1 MTEEIEPHLLT
12 RFKVIK
18 KLGSGAYGHV
28 FRVQDKQDNKIKA
41 LKKNFDAF
49 TNSTDAQRVY
59 REIMFLLQLRH
70 PNIILLEETIK
81 AKNGKD
87 IYLLFEHMD
96 ADLYEVSRAK
106 NILTDRHRKYILY
119 QVAKAILYIH
129 SAGLMH
135 RDLKPSN
142 VLINE

>member
-1 MTEEIEPHLLT
+1 
-12 RFKVIK
+12 
-18 KLGSGAYGHV
+18 
-28 FRVQDKQDNKIKA
+28 
-41 LKKNFDAF
+41 
-49 TNSTDAQRVY
+49 
-59 REIMFLLQLRH
+59 MFLLQLRH

-96 ADLYEVSRAK
+96 ADLYEVSRVK

-119 QVAKAILYIH
+119 QIGKALMYIH
-129 SAGLMH
+129 SAGLIH

-142 VLINE
+142 VLIN

>member
-1 MTEEIEPHLLT
+1 
-12 RFKVIK
+12 
-18 KLGSGAYGHV
+18 
-28 FRVQDKQDNKIKA
+28 
-41 LKKNFDAF
+41 
-49 TNSTDAQRVY
+49 
-59 REIMFLLQLRH
+59 MFLFQLKH

-106 NILTDRHRKYILY
+106 NILSDKHRKYILF
-119 QVAKAILYIH
+119 QVAKAIFYVH

-142 VLINE
+142 VLIN

>member
-1 MTEEIEPHLLT
+1 M
-12 RFKVIK
+12 
-18 KLGSGAYGHV
+18 
-28 FRVQDKQDNKIKA
+28 QDKQDGKTKA

-59 REIMFLLQLRH
+59 REIMFLFQLKH
-70 PNIILLEETIK
+70 PNIIFLEETIK
-81 AKNGKD
+81 SKNGKD

-106 NILTDRHRKYILY
+106 NILSDKHRKYILY
-119 QVAKAILYIH
+119 QVAKALHYVH

-142 VLINE
+142 ILINEECEAKLCDFGLVRSVDEDETLED

>member
-1 MTEEIEPHLLT
+1 M
-12 RFKVIK
+12 
-18 KLGSGAYGHV
+18 
-28 FRVQDKQDNKIKA
+28 
-41 LKKNFDAF
+41 
-49 TNSTDAQRVY
+49 
-59 REIMFLLQLRH
+59 RH
-70 PNIILLEETIK
+70 SNIILLEQTIK